1 MVVIVSFPLSMSSR
15 SVILG
20 LSVVTITYILVNVA
34 FLLVLTPEEVK
45 SSEVGKLKTEKF
57 ENLKQISL
65 QVLVLTFA
73 SALSSLPLA
82 APFSFLIFLSLF
94 GSLLGNG
101 FIGGRFAFA
110 ASREGHLP
118 R

>member
-45 SSEVGKLKTEKF
+45 SSEVGKLDSK
-57 ENLKQISL
+57 
-65 QVLVLTFA
+65 
-73 SALSSLPLA
+73 
-82 APFSFLIFLSLF
+82 
-94 GSLLGNG
+94 
-101 FIGGRFAFA
+101 RF
-110 ASREGHLP
+110 
-118 R
+118 